1 MLWRNI
7 KRSDLTRDTVWMLL
21 GHGAQLP
28 IRAVYFIL
36 IARSLG
42 AGGYGAFIGVTAL
55 VGILAPFASLGSGN
69 ILIKNVAR
77 DRSVFQEYWGRTLL
91 LTCSSGL
98 ILSILTLSLSKFIL
112 PGTIPFLL
120 VVSVAIADLVFLALL
135 NVSCQAFQGFQRLGM
150 TSFLLILPNC
160 TRLLAL
166 SVLILFKKPT
176 PLDLGYVYLLS
187 TGLAFLIAV
196 YLVAR
201 ELGKPVYT
209 MRVLDSEIKEG
220 LYFSVALC
228 SHSIFNDI
236 DKTILT
242 RFATLEAA
250 GIYAAAYRLIDVA
263 FIPVRSLISASYA
276 RFFHSGIHGMRGT
289 MALVGKLLPYAAA
302 YGLAVSLL
310 LFGGAPLLPF
320 ILGREYMEAIDA
332 LRWLSLLPFLKVLH
346 YFPAN
351 ALTGAGF
358 QGLRTFCLL
367 ATAVFNVALNLW
379 LVPKY
384 SWKGSAWAS
393 LASDGMYAVIIWGAV
408 LLKFRANSS
417 VAFVNQQK

>member
-1 MLWRNI
+1 
-7 KRSDLTRDTVWMLL
+7 MLL

-42 AGGYGAFIGVTAL
+42 AEGYGAFVGVTAFVSVL
-55 VGILAPFASLGSGN
+55 MPFASMGSGN
-69 ILIKNVAR
+69 ILIKNVSR
-77 DRSVFQEYWGRTLL
+77 DHSTFPEYWGKTIF
-91 LTCSSGL
+91 LTCSSGFL
-98 ILSILTLSLSKFIL
+98 LSLLTLGLSTYIL
-112 PGTIPFLL
+112 PATIPFLL
-120 VVSVAIADLVFLALL
+120 VVSVAIADLIFLALL

-166 SVLILFKKPT
+166 VVLIIFKEPT
-176 PLDLGYVYLLS
+176 PLDLGYIYLVS
-187 TGLAFLIAV
+187 TGVAFLVGIYMV
-196 YLVAR
+196 SAR
-201 ELGKPVYT
+201 LGKFDRCRKVSF
-209 MRVLDSEIKEG
+209 SEIKEG
-220 LYFSVALC
+220 LYFSVAQC

-242 RFATLEAA
+242 RLASLEAA

-263 FIPVRSLISASYA
+263 FIPVRSIISASYA
-276 RFFHSGIHGMRGT
+276 RFFQSGIHGMRGT
-289 MALVGKLLPYAAA
+289 VTLVGKLLPLSAA
-302 YGLAVSLL
+302 YGLLVSLL
-310 LFGGAPLLPF
+310 IFWCAPLLPL
-320 ILGREYMEAIDA
+320 ILGSEFTEAIHA

-358 QGLRTFCLL
+358 QGLRSSLL
-367 ATAVFNVALNLW
+367 VATAVLNVGLNLW

-393 LASDGMYAVIIWGAV
+393 LACDSIYAVIIWGAV
-408 LLKFRANSS
+408 LYKLRANTT
-417 VAFVNQQK
+417 VALVNTDGDG